1 MIPTCRLTPRHAV
14 QQWLSRLLL
23 LCLCSLPLH
32 VSAQETP
39 EAAPAQPTFDELVR
53 QLPTGNLRQRATT
66 VEQLASQ
73 QDERL
78 ADIFTALIAGDLL
91 ANKDKPPVVAIRS
104 GDTLTDALNGTDLTR
119 LRGKNLRAAR
129 RKIGMVFQ
137 GFNLVDRLTVMEN
150 VQSGRLGYISTWS
163 AITRRYPKQ
172 DIRRAYELMERVG
185 IAHYA
190 DTRADQLSGGERQR
204 VGVVRALMQEPDIL
218 LADEPTAS
226 LDPKTS
232 EQIMGLLRDLSRE
245 LKLPVL
251 INIHNVNE
259 AKEYTDRIV
268 GMRYGRIIFDDKPA
282 ALTRA
287 EMDQIYAGVPAQD
300 RAEVGAAA

>member
-1 MIPTCRLTPRHAV
+1 MLKITDLVKRYGGGDPVLKNLDLTIEGESVVSIIGSSGAGKSTLLRCINRLVEPT
-14 QQWLSRLLL
+14 
-23 LCLCSLPLH
+23 
-32 VSAQETP
+32 
-39 EAAPAQPTFDELVR
+39 
-53 QLPTGNLRQRATT
+53 
-66 VEQLASQ
+66 
-73 QDERL
+73 
-78 ADIFTALIAGDLL
+78 
-91 ANKDKPPVVAIRS
+91 S
-104 GDTLTDALNGTDLTR
+104 GSVDLNGTELTA
-119 LRGKNLRAAR
+119 LRGRSLRAAR

-163 AITRRYPKQ
+163 AVTRRYPKA
-172 DIRRAYELMERVG
+172 DIRRAFELMERVG

-204 VGVVRALMQEPDIL
+204 VGVVRALMQDPDIL

-232 EQIMGLLRDLSRE
+232 EQIMDLLRNLAAE

-251 INIHNVNE
+251 INIHNVTE

-268 GMRYGRIIFDDKPA
+268 GMRYGRIIFDDTPA
-282 ALTRA
+282 RLDQEA
-287 EMDQIYAGVPAQD
+287 MDRIYAGSPHAD
-300 RAEVGAAA
+300 RAEGDAEKAAAS